1 MKKQVIVL
9 LIVSTVI
16 ACSSTV
22 YFMNVL
28 SSSSFAS
35 LVFNTLR
42 FTDENLEV
50 QELGYVGV
58 QGSLVKVGFLD
69 ILRLRESNID
79 FFAFAGA
86 VKRPFLPKIAWFDA
100 FLAIHS
106 FHIFALNL
114 SHRLHSL

>member
-22 YFMNVL
+22 CFMKVR

-35 LVFNTLR
+35 LVFKTFR

-50 QELGYVGV
+50 QELGAVGV
-58 QGSLVKVGFLD
+58 QGSLEKVGFLD
-69 ILRLRESNID
+69 ILHFSESNID
-79 FFAFAGA
+79 FLAFAGA
-86 VKRPFLPKIAWFDA
+86 AKIPFLPKIA
-100 FLAIHS
+100 
-106 FHIFALNL
+106 
-114 SHRLHSL
+114 